1 MQNKSSSSKSSDHR
15 KQSKRLLFH
24 FTQSLELLRAKFRNS
39 VRSDKGFDIANF
51 KIAIS
56 MENIFLKLLTCLFDF
71 KHVLKL
77 NDN

>member
-15 KQSKRLLFH
+15 KQSKSLFH
-24 FTQSLELLRAKFRNS
+24 FTQPLELLRAKFRNS